1 MMISIKKIYT
11 FLIIFFPILSIYRS
25 PIASIDMGTF
35 LICITGV
42 AIALNKKWV
51 IELQR
56 KLLPLILY
64 VVIITSISIF
74 SSFIIRSKYNCFN
87 AHVKI
92 CHFTWYFFVLQQG
105 LF

>member
-74 SSFIIRSKYNCFN
+74 QFHY
-87 AHVKI
+87 
-92 CHFTWYFFVLQQG
+92 TLQVQ